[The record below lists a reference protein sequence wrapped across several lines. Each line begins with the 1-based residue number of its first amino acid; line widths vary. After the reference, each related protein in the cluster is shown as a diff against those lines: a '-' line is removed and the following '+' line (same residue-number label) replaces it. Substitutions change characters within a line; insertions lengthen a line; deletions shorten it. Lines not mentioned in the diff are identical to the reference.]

1 MSGAF
6 VCTSHVSIGA
16 DVPFKLGVHVA
27 FFSVSIVEN
36 DFSST
41 SGQNSVANLFV
52 SLHIFTILCPSHSPG
67 ILSLL
72 NISV

>member
-27 FFSVSIVEN
+27 FFSVPRVEN
-36 DFSST
+36 DFSIT

-52 SLHIFTILCPSHSPG
+52 SLHIFTVLCPSHSSG